1 MLPVTCVI
9 IVLSGDFLTHICIIA
24 VYAAAMGLYYG
35 LCCNG
40 IAHFHSC
47 PIIKSLPYL
56 EFGNRVN
63 FNAALFRH
71 AG

>member
-1 MLPVTCVI
+1 MC
-9 IVLSGDFLTHICIIA
+9 IVEVEGRRGFWTHIRIVA
-24 VYAAAMGLYYG
+24 VCASAMGLYYG
-35 LCCNG
+35 LCRYG
-40 IAHFHSC
+40 IAHFHNC

-63 FNAALFRH
+63 SNAALFRY